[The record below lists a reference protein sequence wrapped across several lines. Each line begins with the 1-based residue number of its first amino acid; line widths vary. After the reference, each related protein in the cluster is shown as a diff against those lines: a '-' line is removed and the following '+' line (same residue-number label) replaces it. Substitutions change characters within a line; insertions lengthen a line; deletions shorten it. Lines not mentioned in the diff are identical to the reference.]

1 MMKKEEQEMIEEQL
15 RIEKQK
21 KAQELEHQSRQV
33 RQHPTPR
40 VGKPKPKFGPLNPE
54 DRPVVLP
61 GGKRWRGPRDV
72 YNERAIEETLNAQ
85 LEVIRGKAMGINFM
99 KYEKPPVSLDHLQH
113 SEVYKLIHDEEQ
125 TPLRR
130 VELLTPVIAEEDYR
144 ERCRSR
150 TPNIIN
156 HAKIPQQL
164 QP

>member
-21 KAQELEHQSRQV
+21 KIDV
-33 RQHPTPR
+33 WNDIWPWGDTKVHPSQR
-40 VGKPKPKFGPLNPE
+40 
-54 DRPVVLP
+54 R
-61 GGKRWRGPRDV
+61 
-72 YNERAIEETLNAQ
+72 
-85 LEVIRGKAMGINFM
+85 INFM